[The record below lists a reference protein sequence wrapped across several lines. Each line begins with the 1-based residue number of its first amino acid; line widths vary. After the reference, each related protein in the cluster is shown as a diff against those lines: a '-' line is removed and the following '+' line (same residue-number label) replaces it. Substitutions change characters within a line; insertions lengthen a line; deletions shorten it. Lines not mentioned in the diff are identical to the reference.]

1 MERLGNSNSF
11 SLRTKSRARPIKM
24 VYLWLCLRSK
34 RIQSSYCAK
43 VGANKRLNE
52 ESRPN
57 FLDEL
62 ARKRMLCKL
71 SVNAM
76 VTYFFFHYCKN
87 KILGLMT
94 L

>member
-24 VYLWLCLRSK
+24 VYRWLCLRNK

-43 VGANKRLNE
+43 VGANKRLNG

-62 ARKRMLCKL
+62 ARKRILCKL
-71 SVNAM
+71 SVNAV
-76 VTYFFFHYCKN
+76 VTYFYP
-87 KILGLMT
+87 LLQE
-94 L
+94 

>member
-1 MERLGNSNSF
+1 MEMLGNSNSF
-11 SLRTKSRARPIKM
+11 TLLTKSQAGPIKM
-24 VYLWLCLRSK
+24 VYLWPSLRSK
-34 RIQSSYCAK
+34 RIQSSYCSK

-76 VTYFFFHYCKN
+76 VTYFFP
-87 KILGLMT
+87 LLQE
-94 L
+94 